1 VKPTIGEAAA
11 ERCQDCR
18 QLRENG
24 YRGASGWHLDENGQ
38 RHNHLTRV
46 SSPVAAARVQSA
58 PVLTAEEIE
67 IAAQMGVP
75 VEAMLQQKQLD
86 SSSTRR

>member
-24 YRGASGWHLDENGQ
+24 YRGASGWYVAEDGE
-38 RHNHLTRV
+38 RHNHRKR
-46 SSPVAAARVQSA
+46 SPSPVAARVQSG

-86 SSSTRR
+86 QVQGG